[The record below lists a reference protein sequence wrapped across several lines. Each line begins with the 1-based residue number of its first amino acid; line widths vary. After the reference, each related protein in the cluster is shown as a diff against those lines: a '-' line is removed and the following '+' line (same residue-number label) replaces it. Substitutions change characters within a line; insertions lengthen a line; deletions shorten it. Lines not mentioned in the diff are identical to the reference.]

1 MRTKK
6 SLGLTLLSLVMAIAL
21 VFGVTSMSNSV
32 KADELTTTV
41 NMQSGASIRLE
52 ENNPALIYTAVIE
65 NYDANKVYGMLLVEN
80 ALISGVTDYVA
91 ELDGANYQNI
101 VCAPYEKDG
110 ANKITAYFDIAMDKL
125 TVDYVGIAYVKDGD
139 AYFYSQVS
147 ANNVRSVEYV
157 AQMAYLRGDG
167 DQEVLASFING
178 AENLEFGVNAD
189 VPNKDASVVD
199 ANTYLEIVVDKLN
212 QADADRDPV
221 GTDGSTKLS
230 FMSKDAYEE
239 GATVTFD
246 IFVPTEMSGKWIG
259 FNWSTSKRDGL
270 DIYAWSVGNGVN
282 IVDKVV
288 AGGWATV
295 SVSLPESADTDDTY
309 YFWLSAAKG
318 EWNDGAEEDATLYTL
333 KIDNVVIDE
342 PSYGKTTEDFE
353 NGFGEVFV
361 RNGNDVKDILAED
374 VVYTTYVAGTVEIGN
389 PAPEVSAKIIIDRI
403 KSDKG
408 LATFVTKESYPAGSE
423 ITFKY
428 LIPADVTSS
437 WFAVNCTQTQ
447 EQADIYTDYEWRGSL
462 TVGGW
467 ETFTVTLANSGYV
480 SLVGSVGDWGG
491 KDNPVTEG
499 YILIDDFT
507 VTTDGVTVKDTFNKG
522 VDAGL
527 FDVNRLNA
535 VELGEGY
542 IAPEEEDVSG
552 DCMLVFDE
560 GAIGGY
566 EKIAM
571 ITDKAYTGVTEVSFK
586 AQWLSTAVS
595 TIWGL
600 GYTSDPTTFKYDS
613 GTYGTD
619 YINCYTPRFGDL
631 KIDAGVIHEYRLA
644 VSNGAWTLY
653 VDETVLREGTY
664 NEGANYF
671 YFVINPKG
679 GTEDAF
685 YLDDFA
691 IAHAGGTDLDTF
703 DGGKTTVFVESATK
717 NSTFGSIG
725 MSFAPSV
732 FVEEESTEFAMKYNF
747 NVTEKP
753 SVTKKAYEGGSEV
766 SFKYFIPAGT
776 TTGGWWGIA
785 WNDVAGNA
793 NNYHAA
799 GIEANYVGHYTL
811 SKVTGEWTDVSFTL
825 PAGGPYY
832 LYFGSD
838 VGSNW
843 KVDGANSYA
852 LIDDFTVNGEVERFT
867 SNKENPL
874 FNVVAGGITFGD
886 GYVEKAFEEGEYSV
900 KYGLNVHDKISFY
913 TKKSYPAGT
922 TVSFKYYLP
931 SETTT
936 KWWGWATAGSIAGA
950 DYYATASNGVG
961 NTVGEWTTV
970 NFTTASDGYIYL
982 GFECGNWALDGGT
995 PYILLDDFVIGSET
1009 ENFNKGIDRVDEYDG
1024 CLFVTDASVCS
1035 LYIPVVEEPEI
1046 PEEPEEVI
1054 VTFETLLADGTIHEY
1069 LAHSDRV
1076 FYGKEISVDEGLASG
1091 SLAVSI
1097 RFGLEFNGERSFAIL
1112 LSDRAFLYFD
1122 GTEIALYVDGEKVA
1136 PIGNLTQ
1143 IDIGVKVDGSMQ
1155 ILIGGEYVNIGN
1167 VTVDQVR
1174 FVSLFGEGTV
1184 ILEDIAVETF
1194 KVVA

>member
-6 SLGLTLLSLVMAIAL
+6 SLGLTFLSLVMAIAL
-21 VFGVTSMSNSV
+21 VFGVTSTLNSV

-139 AYFYSQVS
+139 AYAYSQVS

-270 DIYAWSVGNGVN
+270 DLYAWSVGSGLN

-295 SVSLPESADTDDTY
+295 SVSLPESTDTDDTY

-318 EWNDGAEEDATLYTL
+318 EWNDGAEEDETLYTL

-353 NGFGEVFV
+353 SGFGEVFV
-361 RNGNDVKDILAED
+361 RNGNDVKGILAED
-374 VVYTTYVAGTVEIGN
+374 VVYTVYLPGSVEIGD
-389 PAPEVSAKIIIDRI
+389 PAPEVSARIIIDKV
-403 KSDKG
+403 KSDAG
-408 LATFVTKESYPAGSE
+408 LATFVTKESYPAGSV
-423 ITFKY
+423 ITFEY
-428 LIPADVTSS
+428 LIPNDVTSS
-437 WFAVNCTQTQ
+437 WFAILCTSTQNQT
-447 EQADIYTDYEWRGSL
+447 DVYTDWAWQGSL
-462 TVGGW
+462 IKGSWQKFELTLEKAGHVSFAGAVGEWSGD
-467 ETFTVTLANSGYV
+467 GYV
-480 SLVGSVGDWGG
+480 
-491 KDNPVTEG
+491 
-499 YILIDDFT
+499 LIDDFT
-507 VTTDGVTVKDTFNKG
+507 VTTEGVTVKDTFTKG
-522 VDAGL
+522 LDAGL
-527 FDVNRLNA
+527 FDVNRFDA
-535 VELGEGY
+535 VVFGEGY
-542 IAPEEEDVSG
+542 ISPEIVED
-552 DCMLVFDE
+552 
-560 GAIGGY
+560 
-566 EKIAM
+566 
-571 ITDKAYTGVTEVSFK
+571 
-586 AQWLSTAVS
+586 
-595 TIWGL
+595 
-600 GYTSDPTTFKYDS
+600 
-613 GTYGTD
+613 
-619 YINCYTPRFGDL
+619 
-631 KIDAGVIHEYRLA
+631 
-644 VSNGAWTLY
+644 
-653 VDETVLREGTY
+653 
-664 NEGANYF
+664 
-671 YFVINPKG
+671 
-679 GTEDAF
+679 
-685 YLDDFA
+685 
-691 IAHAGGTDLDTF
+691 
-703 DGGKTTVFVESATK
+703 
-717 NSTFGSIG
+717 GS
-725 MSFAPSV
+725 V
-732 FVEEESTEFAMKYNF
+732 EFAMKYNF
-747 NVTEKP
+747 NVTEAP
-753 SVTKKAYEGGSEV
+753 SVTKKAYEGGSTV
-766 SFKYFIPAGT
+766 SFKYFIPEGT

-793 NNYHAA
+793 NIYHAA
-799 GIEANYVGHYTL
+799 GAEVNYVGHHGL
-811 SKVTGEWTDVSFTL
+811 SKVIGKWTDVSFTL

-867 SNKENPL
+867 SNKENPI
-874 FNVVAGGITFGD
+874 FNVVAGAITFGE
-886 GYVEKAFEEGEYSV
+886 GYVEKAFEEGEYSLQ
-900 KYGLNVHDKISFY
+900 YALNVHDKISFY

-922 TVSFKYYLP
+922 AVSFKYYLP

-936 KWWGWATAGSIAGA
+936 KWWGWATAGSIIGA

-1009 ENFNKGIDRVDEYDG
+1009 ENFNKGIDRINEYDG

-1035 LYIPVVEEPEI
+1035 LYIPVVEE

-1097 RFGLEFNGERSFAIL
+1097 RFGLEFNGERSFAIV
-1112 LSDRAFLYFD
+1112 LSDSAFLYFD
-1122 GTEIALYVDGEKVA
+1122 GVEVALYVDGEKVA

-1143 IDIGVKVDGSMQ
+1143 VDIGVKVDGAMQ
-1155 ILIGGEYVNIGN
+1155 ILVGGEYVNIGN

-1184 ILEDIAVETF
+1184 ILTDIAVETF